1 MPLPHNLYDYCS
13 IRISSLVEKYLV
25 VKRKISFVDKADILL
40 TKLIIRGGYMN
51 EYLIKLKNFTLDFWQ
66 DNDVRIYLFG
76 SWARGEARQSSDVDI
91 AIESKSG
98 VKIDSALEYKVNE
111 FREALENSDIIYIV
125 DVVYMGMAAESL
137 RRSIHQEGILWK
149 S

>member
-1 MPLPHNLYDYCS
+1 
-13 IRISSLVEKYLV
+13 
-25 VKRKISFVDKADILL
+25 
-40 TKLIIRGGYMN
+40 MN
-51 EYLIKLKNFTLDFWQ
+51 EYLIKLKNFTL
-66 DNDVRIYLFG
+66 
-76 SWARGEARQSSDVDI
+76 
-91 AIESKSG
+91 
-98 VKIDSALEYKVNE
+98 DSALEYKVNE

>member
-1 MPLPHNLYDYCS
+1 
-13 IRISSLVEKYLV
+13 
-25 VKRKISFVDKADILL
+25 
-40 TKLIIRGGYMN
+40 MN

-111 FREALENSDIIYIV
+111 FREALENSDITYICIQV
-125 DVVYMGMAAESL
+125 KENSLGAFTADDAE
-137 RRSIHQEGILWK
+137 IIQ
-149 S
+149 

>member
-1 MPLPHNLYDYCS
+1 MGTV
-13 IRISSLVEKYLV
+13 RAGRRRG
-25 VKRKISFVDKADILL
+25 RKK
-40 TKLIIRGGYMN
+40 
-51 EYLIKLKNFTLDFWQ
+51 
-66 DNDVRIYLFG
+66 
-76 SWARGEARQSSDVDI
+76 SSDVDI

-137 RRSIHQEGILWK
+137 RRSITIVHTFCH
-149 S
+149 

>member
-1 MPLPHNLYDYCS
+1 
-13 IRISSLVEKYLV
+13 
-25 VKRKISFVDKADILL
+25 
-40 TKLIIRGGYMN
+40 MN

-66 DNDVRIYLFG
+66 GNDVRLFG

>member
-1 MPLPHNLYDYCS
+1 
-13 IRISSLVEKYLV
+13 
-25 VKRKISFVDKADILL
+25 
-40 TKLIIRGGYMN
+40 MN

-66 DNDVRIYLFG
+66 DSDVRIYLFG

-91 AIESKSG
+91 AIESKFG
-98 VKIDSALEYKVNE
+98 VKMDSALEYKVNE

-125 DVVYMGMAAESL
+125 DVVYMGMVAESL

>member
-1 MPLPHNLYDYCS
+1 MSNLYYF
-13 IRISSLVEKYLV
+13 I
-25 VKRKISFVDKADILL
+25 
-40 TKLIIRGGYMN
+40 N
-51 EYLIKLKNFTLDFWQ
+51 
-66 DNDVRIYLFG
+66 
-76 SWARGEARQSSDVDI
+76 DVDI